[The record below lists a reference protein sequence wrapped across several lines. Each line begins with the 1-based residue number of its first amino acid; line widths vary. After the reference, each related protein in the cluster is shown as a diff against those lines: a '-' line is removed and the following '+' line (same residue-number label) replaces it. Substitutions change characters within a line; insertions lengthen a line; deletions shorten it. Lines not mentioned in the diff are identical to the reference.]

1 MKTAR
6 KKSGPEY
13 QDARAVMSE
22 ARKLYLA
29 GRMDKSESAR
39 LCLFDAEANFVR
51 GDWAYAA
58 RWARKSIN
66 YILPVGHPSLRK
78 KTVKKAAKRKSAPKR
93 NPIRKPG
100 RPGTQVVLEMQRAYE
115 AFHKAE
121 PRKVS
126 RVVVPK
132 PGPAWLLGQV
142 AYVAYFAERDG
153 KVSLYHHDFKLSAA
167 PYLCIGK
174 DGKIMIGGGRYHVGD
189 RGIVDR
195 DLTQ

>member
-6 KKSGPEY
+6 KKSGP
-13 QDARAVMSE
+13 
-22 ARKLYLA
+22 
-29 GRMDKSESAR
+29 
-39 LCLFDAEANFVR
+39 
-51 GDWAYAA
+51 
-58 RWARKSIN
+58 
-66 YILPVGHPSLRK
+66 
-78 KTVKKAAKRKSAPKR
+78 KSAPKR
-93 NPIRKPG
+93 NPTRPAARLVRKPG
-100 RPGTQVVLEMQRAYE
+100 RPGTQEVLEMQRAYE

-126 RVVVPK
+126 RVVVPQ

-174 DGKIMIGGGRYHVGD
+174 DGKILIGGGRYHVGD